1 MATPGAEFV
10 TLRRKTPALPGTAE
24 GELRE
29 LEKEIT
35 SKRDQPASALLRQVV
50 ERVNAIT
57 GGDGAAIAVR
67 DPSGVIC
74 RASVGDAPQEG
85 SRLQPDSALT
95 RECFETGQVVIC
107 EDTDTD
113 YRVHRSTAKSLGLRS
128 AVVVPLKAEG
138 PVQGVL
144 EVLSSRP
151 SAFNPTQVDGLQR
164 IGTLLAQVL
173 ASAPEQSESPDSEPP
188 KSESPRASVLAFVPP
203 PSAAPAN
210 GSEEIVLA
218 PVSTLAAPAE
228 PKSGV
233 DAFLV
238 AGAALLLLLLVVY
251 FAVVHESTAP
261 SATTVAPASAPEK
274 PAAQSPG
281 ARPSAHESQPVGSE
295 RSPSPATP
303 RTATS
308 ALPVPSLKSGT
319 EPPAAP
325 GKPPAI
331 ETQAAPVIVRS
342 VIVPSV
348 ILPVVPALVIQGAPP
363 GTQVFVDDKLVASTS
378 SNGQT
383 SISALGTGQH
393 RLRLTLN
400 GYRDYDSQVDVQ
412 TDKTS
417 TITAKLEPLNL
428 PVLNGSPTIPVLSAA
443 ALPSPVIA
451 TRPSPPDF
459 VLDRTLKAHT
469 GWVTGVAFSPDGQKL
484 VSGSWDRTV
493 KFWEVSTGEQVKAV
507 SGKMKEVQAL
517 AFSRDGQLLATEN
530 SSNTATLRDSTTG
543 QEIRAFPS
551 DKPLGVLGS
560 NWVYSIAFSPDGQW
574 LASGVDDKTVR
585 LWDIKTGQKVRDL
598 AGLRRQVIYIAFSPD
613 GRLLATGDGDKNISI
628 WDVSKV
634 SNGGE
639 EIYKLRGHKK
649 PVHAVAFS
657 PNGRWLASASG
668 DKTVKLWDMNSG
680 REVHTLAGHGNSVTS
695 LAFSPDGRWLA
706 SGSWDKTIKIWDVE
720 TGGEVQTLSGHD
732 HPIYSVAFGPRGRWL
747 ASGSEDG
754 TIKLWRLADSAGQST
769 SRQ

>member
-10 TLRRKTPALPGTAE
+10 TLHRKTPALPGTAE
-24 GELRE
+24 AELRE
-29 LEKEIT
+29 LEKDIARNRE
-35 SKRDQPASALLRQVV
+35 QPVSVLLRQVV

-57 GGDGAAIAVR
+57 GGNGAAIAIR
-67 DPSGVIC
+67 DTAGVIC
-74 RASVGDAPQEG
+74 RASAGDAPQEG

-95 RECFETGQVVIC
+95 RECFETGQLVIC

-113 YRVHRSTAKSLGLRS
+113 FRVHRSTAKSLRLRS

-151 SAFNPTQVDGLQR
+151 SAFNPTLVDGLQR

-173 ASAPEQSESPDSEPP
+173 ASAPEQSDSDAHSESPHPD
-188 KSESPRASVLAFVPP
+188 SPRASILAFVPL
-203 PSAAPAN
+203 PSAVPAK

-218 PVSTLAAPAE
+218 PLSTAEAPKE

-238 AGAALLLLLLVVY
+238 AGAVLFLLLVVVY
-251 FAVVHESTAP
+251 FAVVHKSTAP
-261 SATTVAPASAPEK
+261 SSTAVAPGSAPEK
-274 PAAQSPG
+274 PAALSPG
-281 ARPSAHESQPVGSE
+281 ARPPAHESQPVGSE
-295 RSPSPATP
+295 PSTSPAVP
-303 RTATS
+303 RTTAS
-308 ALPVPSLKSGT
+308 ALPAPSFKSDT
-319 EPPAAP
+319 EIPLAQA
-325 GKPPAI
+325 KPPAVD
-331 ETQAAPVIVRS
+331 TQAAPVMVGS
-342 VIVPSV
+342 VIAPTA
-348 ILPVVPALVIQGAPP
+348 IPPVVPALVILGAPP
-363 GTQVFVDDKLVASTS
+363 GTQVFVDNRLVASTS
-378 SNGQT
+378 STGQT
-383 SISALGTGQH
+383 SISALGAGQH

-400 GYRDYDSQVDVQ
+400 GYRDYDSQIDVQ

-417 TITAKLEPLNL
+417 TVTAKLEPLNL
-428 PVLNGSPTIPVLSAA
+428 PVLNELPTIPAA

-469 GWVTGVAFSPDGQKL
+469 GWVTGVAFRPDGQEL
-484 VSGSWDRTV
+484 VSGSWDRTL

-507 SGKMKEVQAL
+507 SDRVKEVQAL
-517 AFSRDGQLLATEN
+517 AFSRDGRLLATEN
-530 SSNTATLRDSTTG
+530 SSNTATVRDSTTG

-574 LASGVDDKTVR
+574 LASGIDEKTVR

-598 AGLRRQVIYIAFSPD
+598 AGSRRQVIYIAFSPD
-613 GRLLATGDGDKNISI
+613 GRLLATGDGEKNISI
-628 WDVSKV
+628 WDVSKA
-634 SNGGE
+634 SDGGE

-668 DKTVKLWDMNSG
+668 DKTVKLWDMHSG
-680 REVHTLAGHGNSVTS
+680 QEVHTLAGHANSVTS

-720 TGGEVQTLSGHD
+720 TGSEVQTLSGHD
-732 HPIYSVAFGPRGRWL
+732 HPIYSVAFGPRGSWL

-754 TIKLWRLADSAGQST
+754 NIKLWRLAGSAAQGA